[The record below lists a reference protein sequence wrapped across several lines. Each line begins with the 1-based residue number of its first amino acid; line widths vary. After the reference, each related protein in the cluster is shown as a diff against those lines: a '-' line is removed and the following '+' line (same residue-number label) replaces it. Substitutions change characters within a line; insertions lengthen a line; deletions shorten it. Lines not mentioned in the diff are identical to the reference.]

1 MIPTSYKLHFEYT
14 YNMTKYEVSILGL
27 KAAINIVIHKLQVYG
42 DSQIV
47 INQINDVYNTKDE
60 KL

>member
-1 MIPTSYKLHFEYT
+1 
-14 YNMTKYEVSILGL
+14 MTKYEVSILGL